1 MPSREANV
9 NRAVST
15 GCSPVDELLAGG
27 FDRGSVTQVYGVPAA
42 GKTNLL
48 MATAASV
55 LAADGRVIYID
66 TEGVSL
72 ERFDRVLAAVD
83 PTVTIDSVQDRLLIE
98 PVYDFDEQEIA
109 VRETARHAAET
120 DLIVLDSATGFY
132 RLERTRQ
139 TGSADDGESLR
150 RVTRQVTHLLSLA
163 RKHGLAVVIT
173 NQVFTDPDAD
183 RIRALGGHTLAH
195 WTGTILRIDRFRGGN
210 RRLTIEKH
218 RDLAAGQS
226 ARFRITDTGIA
237 AVEL

>member
-1 MPSREANV
+1 MSSREAYV

>member
-1 MPSREANV
+1 M
-9 NRAVST
+9 
-15 GCSPVDELLAGG
+15 DDLLAGG

-48 MATAASV
+48 MAAAASV
-55 LAADGRVIYID
+55 LAAGGRVIYID

-72 ERFDRVLAAVD
+72 ERFDRILAAGD
-83 PTVTIDSVQDRLLIE
+83 SALTIDSVEDRLLIE

>member
-1 MPSREANV
+1 MSRV
-9 NRAVST
+9 KGAVST
-15 GCSPVDELLAGG
+15 GCSPVDDLLAGG

-48 MATAASV
+48 MAAAASV
-55 LAADGRVIYID
+55 LAAGGRVIYID

-72 ERFDRVLAAVD
+72 ERFDRILAAGD
-83 PTVTIDSVQDRLLIE
+83 SALTIDSVEDRLLIE

>member
-1 MPSREANV
+1 V
-9 NRAVST
+9 KGTVST
-15 GCSPVDELLAGG
+15 GCSPVDDLLAGG

-48 MATAASV
+48 MAAAASV
-55 LAADGRVIYID
+55 LAAGGRVIYID

-72 ERFDRVLAAVD
+72 ERFDRVLAAGD
-83 PTVTIDSVQDRLLIE
+83 SALTIDSVEDRLLIE

-226 ARFRITDTGIA
+226 VRFRITDTGIA

>member
-1 MPSREANV
+1 MPSRAAHV